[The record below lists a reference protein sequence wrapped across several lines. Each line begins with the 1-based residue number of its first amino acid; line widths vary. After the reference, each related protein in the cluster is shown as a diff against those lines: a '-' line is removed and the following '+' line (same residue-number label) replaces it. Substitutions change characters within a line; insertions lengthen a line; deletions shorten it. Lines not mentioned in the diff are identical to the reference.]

1 MLTIDFNKTLLR
13 AIFIFQN
20 FLNLFDSFNLFRL
33 VNTAMEQDGL
43 KDSQPLPVVDEK
55 DAPPVAVEEENTA
68 IAPEDY

>member
-20 FLNLFDSFNLFRL
+20 FLNLFDSFNLFCPA
-33 VNTAMEQDGL
+33 NTAMEQDGL